1 MSPYAVPPTPDAAPP
16 GPDAGTP
23 SQLVVA
29 GVLLD
34 DPLTPTRFLVAR
46 RSAPPALAGLW
57 EFPGGK
63 VEPGETPTAA
73 LARELA
79 EELGVGVRVLSA
91 LPGPQPHP
99 DAVAGAWPLGPS
111 GVVMAVFFAHADGP
125 PAPLQDHDALAWL
138 TPAEV
143 DGVRWVPPDRPI
155 ADAVASRLA
164 GGVRQA
170 DVADQ

>member
-1 MSPYAVPPTPDAAPP
+1 MSGPDDAPP
-16 GPDAGTP
+16 LP
-23 SQLVVA
+23 LVVG

-34 DPLTPTRFLVAR
+34 DPRTPTRFLAAR

-63 VEPGETPTAA
+63 VEPGEEPEAA
-73 LARELA
+73 LARELD
-79 EELGVGVRVLSA
+79 EELGVGVRILGA

-99 DAVAGAWPLGPS
+99 DAAAGAWPLGSS
-111 GVVMAVFFAHADGP
+111 GLVMAVFYAHADGA

-138 TPAEV
+138 TPTEV
-143 DGVRWVPPDRPI
+143 DAVRWVPPDRPI

-170 DVADQ
+170 DVADR